1 MRKLYLACG
10 MALALSACAS
20 TSVTQLAPNQFL
32 IQTTADLPCG
42 ESGTG
47 RIASEMAAIETL
59 RRGFDRFTVKPTETE
74 DAQYT
79 NADSGFEKTAKAV
92 NDNPIGKSILQGGSI
107 ADIYD
112 ESLIVTMFRQGEAG
126 YSTATDARTVLG
138 PKWQKAVA
146 NGKASCT
153 GVF

>member
-10 MALALSACAS
+10 MALTLAACAS
-20 TSVTQLAPNQFL
+20 TSVTPLAPNQLL

-42 ESGTG
+42 ESGTEK
-47 RIASEMAAIETL
+47 IASEMAAIETL
-59 RRGFDRFTVKPTETE
+59 RRGFDRFTVKSTETE

-92 NDNPIGKSILQGGSI
+92 NDDPIGKSILQGGI
-107 ADIYD
+107 TEIYD
-112 ESLIVTMFRQGEAG
+112 ESLIVTMFRQGDAG
-126 YSTATDARTVLG
+126 YRTATDARTVLG